1 MNKQQLAST
10 IWQSANQM
18 RSKIEANEYKDY
30 ILGFMFYK
38 YLSDREISFLKGEKY
53 SDEDIKKVTADD
65 EKLVKHISENIGYF
79 IAYEDL
85 FSSWLSKGD
94 DFDVSDVR
102 DALSNFDANIE
113 PTYKKLFENIFK
125 TLQSGLS
132 KLGETSTKQTKSIKA
147 LLKLI
152 KRIPM
157 DGKQDYDVL
166 GFIYE
171 YLISMFAANAGKKAG
186 EFYTPHE
193 VSVLMSEIVANHLK
207 DREHIKIYD
216 PTSGSGSLLINIGAS
231 MAQYIEGEN
240 KIDYY
245 AQELKENTYNL
256 TRMNLVMRG
265 INPANINVRNGD
277 TLEDDWPFFETDE
290 NKDETYSLV
299 KVDAVVSNPPY
310 SQKWDP
316 KNKEFD
322 PRFKEFGVAPKAKAD
337 SKFVNT
343 LYLDKMME
351 YENLIQA
358 FSRTNRLY
366 NMAEKPFGI
375 IKYYRRP
382 NTMEKNIEAAVKA
395 YSGDVP
401 TGLFVDK
408 LPNNL
413 RNMNVLFQS
422 IEQIFKNAGIV
433 NFEKLPADNAA
444 IGKFA
449 KEFNKF
455 VNHLEAAIIQGFTWN
470 KNSYPDEDQNEDA
483 IKMLIDEQTYLTLLA
498 RYKEITRGGGGGA
511 GGDVPY
517 EIDVHITEYDT
528 GKIDANYMN
537 SNFDKYVKLIQ
548 GDSDPGVVDA
558 ALKELHRS
566 FSMLSQEEQ
575 RYAERFI
582 HAVESG
588 QAKLVPGK
596 TFRDYI
602 TDYMKADEHAR
613 INRVVR
619 RLGCYYALLK
629 ELLDRH
635 ATPSNIDDRGTFT
648 ELKKSVNKTKA
659 ENFFRLVFKD
669 DYVPLRLPI
678 YSENYLRDFI
688 FSGGKDPYLNVIEVE
703 QTSAYT
709 PDDAREYNKP
719 KVVVVKLTD
728 NDYVGRE
735 IRTSVS
741 YKTLENWYSESNAVK
756 SVIESECFA
765 YVEDKLCVATSECL
779 ERTDDGKIRLTE
791 YAKTHEEECFLQFI
805 VDEKDGTLH
814 YVKLPK
820 SKADEAF
827 NYNDAITEDLLSQY
841 GLVNEMSKEMLN
853 AIDGEE
859 FGSALDIL
867 MDKHICNYSARLLRS
882 ITGLDNR
889 TISNMKK
896 GENLTKSNVISACL
910 GIHIPFRVS
919 NHMLSLA
926 DLTLNMTSKGQVGD
940 DNETYDMLL
949 HLKWTTDYDDIY
961 EELKVQSKDHLIHQP
976 PVKK

>member
-1 MNKQQLAST
+1 MEYVIIGACIVVAIAGGIVLYVKNKRTKNELGNTAVVVSKTSSSKLQASEV
-10 IWQSANQM
+10 ANDPVIQ
-18 RSKIEANEYKDY
+18 IG
-30 ILGFMFYK
+30 ILPA
-38 YLSDREISFLKGEKY
+38 DAI
-53 SDEDIKKVTADD
+53 SDET
-65 EKLVKHISENIGYF
+65 KLVEITDSKVLAHINN
-79 IAYEDL
+79 L
-85 FSSWLSKGD
+85 
-94 DFDVSDVR
+94 V
-102 DALSNFDANIE
+102 
-113 PTYKKLFENIFK
+113 P
-125 TLQSGLS
+125 GLAQA
-132 KLGETSTKQTKSIKA
+132 GN
-147 LLKLI
+147 
-152 KRIPM
+152 
-157 DGKQDYDVL
+157 
-166 GFIYE
+166 
-171 YLISMFAANAGKKAG
+171 AANNA
-186 EFYTPHE
+186 T
-193 VSVLMSEIVANHLK
+193 
-207 DREHIKIYD
+207 
-216 PTSGSGSLLINIGAS
+216 
-231 MAQYIEGEN
+231 Q
-240 KIDYY
+240 
-245 AQELKENTYNL
+245 
-256 TRMNLVMRG
+256 
-265 INPANINVRNGD
+265 
-277 TLEDDWPFFETDE
+277 
-290 NKDETYSLV
+290 
-299 KVDAVVSNPPY
+299 
-310 SQKWDP
+310 
-316 KNKEFD
+316 
-322 PRFKEFGVAPKAKAD
+322 
-337 SKFVNT
+337 
-343 LYLDKMME
+343 
-351 YENLIQA
+351 
-358 FSRTNRLY
+358 
-366 NMAEKPFGI
+366 
-375 IKYYRRP
+375 
-382 NTMEKNIEAAVKA
+382 AVKA
-395 YSGDVP
+395 NGE
-401 TGLFVDK
+401 
-408 LPNNL
+408 
-413 RNMNVLFQS
+413 VLYR
-422 IEQIFKNAGIV
+422 
-433 NFEKLPADNAA
+433 
-444 IGKFA
+444 
-449 KEFNKF
+449 
-455 VNHLEAAIIQGFTWN
+455 AIIPAGAKLTDSKAMEGAVRGFYHGADGIRGHANLVAVEAQKGT
-470 KNSYPDEDQNEDA
+470 A
-483 IKMLIDEQTYLTLLA
+483 VAAMGVA

-511 GGDVPY
+511 SGDVPY

-859 FGSALDIL
+859 FGPALDIL
-867 MDKHICNYSARLLRS
+867 MDKHICNYTARLLRS

-961 EELKVQSKDHLIHQP
+961 EELKVQSKDYLIHQP

>member
-337 SKFVNT
+337 YAFLLHELYHLEDDGIMTIVLPHGVLFRGGEEETIRKT
-343 LYLDKMME
+343 LIE
-351 YENLIQA
+351 RNH
-358 FSRTNRLY
+358 
-366 NMAEKPFGI
+366 
-375 IKYYRRP
+375 
-382 NTMEKNIEAAVKA
+382 IEAIIGLPANIFF
-395 YSGDVP
+395 GTGIP
-401 TGLFVDK
+401 TII
-408 LPNNL
+408 
-413 RNMNVLFQS
+413 MVLKRTRS
-422 IEQIFKNAGIV
+422 DSDILIIDASKK
-433 NFEKLPADNAA
+433 FEKV
-444 IGKFA
+444 GKNNKLKAEQNKIVEYFSNLDDLITLHQRKLEKLQNMKKSCLQKMFPKDGA
-449 KEFNKF
+449 TVPEIRFSEF
-455 VNHLEAAIIQGFTWN
+455 
-470 KNSYPDEDQNEDA
+470 
-483 IKMLIDEQTYLTLLA
+483 
-498 RYKEITRGGGGGA
+498 
-511 GGDVPY
+511 
-517 EIDVHITEYDT
+517 
-528 GKIDANYMN
+528 
-537 SNFDKYVKLIQ
+537 Q
-548 GDSDPGVVDA
+548 GDWEERTLGSCFDERLESLPDG
-558 ALKELHRS
+558 ELLS
-566 FSMLSQEEQ
+566 VTIGSGIKKFSE
-575 RYAERFI
+575 
-582 HAVESG
+582 
-588 QAKLVPGK
+588 
-596 TFRDYI
+596 
-602 TDYMKADEHAR
+602 
-613 INRVVR
+613 
-619 RLGCYYALLK
+619 
-629 ELLDRH
+629 LDRH
-635 ATPSNIDDRGTFT
+635 DNSNTD
-648 ELKKSVNKTKA
+648 KSKYKRVCIGDIAYNSMRMWQGA
-659 ENFFRLVFKD
+659 
-669 DYVPLRLPI
+669 
-678 YSENYLRDFI
+678 
-688 FSGGKDPYLNVIEVE
+688 SGRSPYEGIV
-703 QTSAYT
+703 SPAYT
-709 PDDAREYNKP
+709 
-719 KVVVVKLTD
+719 VVKPIGDIDTQF
-728 NDYVGRE
+728 
-735 IRTSVS
+735 
-741 YKTLENWYSESNAVK
+741 
-756 SVIESECFA
+756 FA
-765 YVEDKLCVATSECL
+765 YMFKKKEIIHLFEINSQGLTSDTWNLKYPAFSKIVVRVPRNVEEQSRIARFLL
-779 ERTDDGKIRLTE
+779 ELDELISCTE
-791 YAKTHEEECFLQFI
+791 QEIEIAK
-805 VDEKDGTLH
+805 
-814 YVKLPK
+814 
-820 SKADEAF
+820 
-827 NYNDAITEDLLSQY
+827 
-841 GLVNEMSKEMLN
+841 
-853 AIDGEE
+853 
-859 FGSALDIL
+859 
-867 MDKHICNYSARLLRS
+867 R
-882 ITGLDNR
+882 
-889 TISNMKK
+889 MKK
-896 GENLTKSNVISACL
+896 GCL
-910 GIHIPFRVS
+910 QKMFV
-919 NHMLSLA
+919 
-926 DLTLNMTSKGQVGD
+926 
-940 DNETYDMLL
+940 
-949 HLKWTTDYDDIY
+949 
-961 EELKVQSKDHLIHQP
+961 
-976 PVKK
+976 